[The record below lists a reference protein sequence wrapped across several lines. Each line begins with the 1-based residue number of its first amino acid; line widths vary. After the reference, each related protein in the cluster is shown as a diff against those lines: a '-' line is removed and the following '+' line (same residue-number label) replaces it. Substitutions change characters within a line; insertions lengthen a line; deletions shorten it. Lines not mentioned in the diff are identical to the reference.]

1 MNGWLFSN
9 LLLLCCFRQ
18 WLLWHIGSCIKF
30 QKSMTISLTWTVQ
43 KAHYDNGIFYRK
55 QFWFCCVWLL
65 LNNLGRWIYLVLWTN
80 SYTSIYEGCET
91 FSYSFYCEL
100 PKSPWLAFMIIGIKC
115 ATKKLF
121 VVLWVGLISLA
132 LLKCSYSKAWM
143 NFDCVVESGCEAI
156 NDTQSSQQLQFVY
169 STFPPGS
176 WLYTV
181 VEKDNCWQV
190 VWDGTVRKSGGRM
203 ITGFWNMSVFHGI
216 EHVSNEWVQQSYQ
229 STAGWYW
236 LIVSFWPSFV
246 WNVDQF
252 KLNNENSWQGFYSWN
267 GAFHS
272 RMCLV
277 TTLVTTCGSV

>member
-1 MNGWLFSN
+1 MLWDILLQFLLWTTKVSLACFYDFWYKMCNKEIVCCFVGRFDLTWLGEVQ
-9 LLLLCCFRQ
+9 LLKSLDEFWLCC
-18 WLLWHIGSCIKF
+18 WIWMGSNKWHTKF
-30 QKSMTISLTWTVQ
+30 TTASIC
-43 KAHYDNGIFYRK
+43 IFYLSSWIMMVHSSRK
-55 QFWFCCVWLL
+55 GQLL
-65 LNNLGRWIYLVLWTN
+65 AG
-80 SYTSIYEGCET
+80 
-91 FSYSFYCEL
+91 
-100 PKSPWLAFMIIGIKC
+100 
-115 ATKKLF
+115 
-121 VVLWVGLISLA
+121 
-132 LLKCSYSKAWM
+132 
-143 NFDCVVESGCEAI
+143 
-156 NDTQSSQQLQFVY
+156 
-169 STFPPGS
+169 
-176 WLYTV
+176 
-181 VEKDNCWQV
+181 V

>member
-100 PKSPWLAFMIIGIKC
+100 PKSPWLAFMIFGTKC

-143 NFDCVVESGCEAI
+143 NFDCVVESGWEAI

-176 WLYTV
+176 WWYTV

-190 VWDGTVRKSGGRM
+190 WYEMALSGSQVAGWLLVFETWVYSMVLNMYQTRDRKS
-203 ITGFWNMSVFHGI
+203 V
-216 EHVSNEWVQQSYQ
+216 V
-229 STAGWYW
+229 
-236 LIVSFWPSFV
+236 
-246 WNVDQF
+246 
-252 KLNNENSWQGFYSWN
+252 
-267 GAFHS
+267 
-272 RMCLV
+272 
-277 TTLVTTCGSV
+277 